1 MTIGQITISAAD
13 WMASKVSDR
22 MELLAI
28 AAQQTAAEPGAGA
41 VTAASETGKGN
52 TGNEHRD
59 RERSILAAQE
69 NYKRVAAR
77 IKARLSAPEE
87 TESRTNAREIEDQ
100 TRKTV
105 IASLEKSPS
114 LAAALMADI
123 PRAGP
128 ETKSSSPA
136 GDTGKRSAT
145 EAANQVPVADE
156 LDRPPAEASAQTERS
171 SDLKNDFE
179 DLYPK
184 GLWQDL
190 FVDRNGSDATPDLKQ

>member
-28 AAQQTAAEPGAGA
+28 AAQQSADEPDA
-41 VTAASETGKGN
+41 VIAASESGKGN
-52 TGNEHRD
+52 TDSEHRNRD
-59 RERSILAAQE
+59 RSILAAQE

-77 IKARLSAPEE
+77 IKARLSAPDD
-87 TESRTNAREIEDQ
+87 TESKVKTAESEDA
-100 TRKTV
+100 TRASA

-128 ETKSSSPA
+128 ETKSSGPA
-136 GDTGKRSAT
+136 GDTDKQSATAAANDAPITDEHDRSAL
-145 EAANQVPVADE
+145 QKG
-156 LDRPPAEASAQTERS
+156 AQTERS

-179 DLYPK
+179 DLHPK

-190 FVDRNGSDATPDLKQ
+190 FVDRNGSDAAPDLKQ